1 MDGNNLIGFILMMAL
16 LFVYFVFFSPE
27 PVPPTVTNT
36 TTTDST
42 LSAGSVAAPVAT
54 DTALTAAFGGA
65 VRDTTSRTL
74 ENSDLKLQFSP
85 TGVLQRAELKGYK
98 TYLGKPLVLLSPATS
113 SLELK
118 TAISGKEAD
127 LFQLP
132 STAETTSGADG
143 TTVRFTAASAD
154 GSFIRHIWTLPAK
167 GFVVK
172 YRLETSSGILQ
183 RENLELLWTNRM
195 PLVEKDINDSR
206 GKTAINFR
214 TADGETNGTSDTSV
228 DPESEIVPAGSSW
241 VGMKQKF
248 FLSAVLSS
256 NGFAGGNV
264 ETRVDP
270 ADEQT
275 VKTGVAS
282 LKVPAV
288 KSSSGGVQLDFYVGP
303 NDYKNLDEIAE
314 GFETNVYLGWP
325 PVKWVNQYFIVPL
338 FYLLTKLT
346 TSYGLIII
354 ILVIVIRLV
363 LLPLSYKSY
372 LGMAKMRL
380 LKPELDEL
388 KKKYPDDQMK
398 FSQEQMKLFSEAGA
412 SPFAGCIP
420 LLLQMPILFAM
431 FYLFPSCI
439 EFRQQTLPFAE
450 DISTY
455 DSVLSLPFTIPFL
468 GNHLSIYTLLMTI
481 STLVIT
487 WQNNQMSTVDGPMK
501 SLSYI
506 MPVIFLFV
514 LNSFP
519 ASLSFYYLAGNI
531 ASFVQ
536 QILIRRFVD
545 EDKIR
550 LVMETHR
557 KKMAANP
564 NSGKSPFMSR
574 LNDALKASEEARRTA
589 EEAKKKSKRS

>member
-1 MDGNNLIGFILMMAL
+1 MDRNNLIGFILMMAL

-27 PVPPTVTNT
+27 PVPPAVTNT
-36 TTTDST
+36 TSSDSSVVQKAA
-42 LSAGSVAAPVAT
+42 LSPAAT
-54 DTALTAAFGGA
+54 DTALAAAFSSTS
-65 VRDTTSRTL
+65 RDTISRTI
-74 ENSDLKLQFSP
+74 ENSDLKLQFSAS
-85 TGVLQRAELKGYK
+85 GAIRRAELKGYK
-98 TYLGKPLVLLSPATS
+98 TYNGKPLVLLSPSTS
-113 SLELK
+113 VMALK
-118 TAISGKEAD
+118 TAIAGKEAD

-132 STAETTSGADG
+132 YASTTSSDADG
-143 TTVRFTAASAD
+143 TSVRFTAATAD
-154 GSFIRHIWTLPAK
+154 GGFIRHIWTLPAT
-167 GFVVK
+167 GFLVNYK
-172 YRLETSSGILQ
+172 LETSAGILQ
-183 RENLELLWTNRM
+183 RENLELQWTNRM

-206 GKTAINFR
+206 GKTCINFR
-214 TADGETNGTSDTSV
+214 TSDGTTDGTSDTSL
-228 DPESEIVPAGSSW
+228 DPESEIVPAGSIW

-248 FLSAVLSS
+248 FLSAVLYSG
-256 NGFAGGNV
+256 GFTSGNV

-275 VKTGVAS
+275 VKTGTAT
-282 LKVPAV
+282 LKIPAG
-288 KSSSGGVQLDFYVGP
+288 SGGTSLSFYAGP
-303 NDYKNLDEIAE
+303 NDYKNLDKIAD

-325 PVKWVNQYFIVPL
+325 PVKWVNKFFIVPL

-346 TSYGLIII
+346 SNYGLIII
-354 ILVIVIRLV
+354 ILVLIIRLV

-412 SPFAGCIP
+412 SPFSGCIP

-468 GNHLSIYTLLMTI
+468 GSHLSIYTLLMTV

-519 ASLSFYYLAGNI
+519 ASLSFYYLVGNV

-545 EDKIR
+545 EGKIR
-550 LVMETHR
+550 EVMEAHR
-557 KKMAANP
+557 RKMAANP

-574 LNDALKASEEARRTA
+574 LNDALKASEEARRAA